1 MKKIAV
7 FSSILGIGILIG
19 AAALV
24 LQNKQTNEESIGKE
38 IPMYAIHADYNID
51 VENPEAVVGSGN
63 YVFVGE
69 LTELTELTGTTYED
83 EVPIETE
90 DSTTEYVGDAYT
102 QYKVSVLSNI
112 KNELV
117 LNNDIPI
124 AKHGGIREDESAYD
138 IFENDQLP
146 EVGKVYVFIAYTQDD
161 GSLLVSGANSN
172 ILFDESAENLTNEE
186 NLESTEEYQKY
197 SDAVDHQI
205 NDPYIDDV
213 KSEYDLSNQ

>member
-24 LQNKQTNEESIGKE
+24 LQNKQTNEEAIG
-38 IPMYAIHADYNID
+38 
-51 VENPEAVVGSGN
+51 
-63 YVFVGE
+63 
-69 LTELTELTGTTYED
+69 
-83 EVPIETE
+83 
-90 DSTTEYVGDAYT
+90 
-102 QYKVSVLSNI
+102 
-112 KNELV
+112 
-117 LNNDIPI
+117 
-124 AKHGGIREDESAYD
+124 
-138 IFENDQLP
+138 
-146 EVGKVYVFIAYTQDD
+146 
-161 GSLLVSGANSN
+161 
-172 ILFDESAENLTNEE
+172 EE

>member
-24 LQNKQTNEESIGKE
+24 LQNKQTNEEAIGKE
-38 IPMYAIHADYNID
+38 IPIYAIHADYNID

-63 YVFVGE
+63 YVFVGDV
-69 LTELTELTGTTYED
+69 TELTGTTYED
-83 EVPIETE
+83 EVPVETE

-117 LNNDIPI
+117 LNNEIPI
-124 AKHGGIREDESAYD
+124 AKHGGIREDGSAYD

-172 ILFDESAENLTNEE
+172 ILFGESAENLTNEK

>member
-24 LQNKQTNEESIGKE
+24 LQNKQTNEEAIGKE
-38 IPMYAIHADYNID
+38 IPIYAIHADYNID

-69 LTELTELTGTTYED
+69 VTELTGTTYED
-83 EVPIETE
+83 DVPVERG
-90 DSTTEYVGDAYT
+90 DGTTEYVG
-102 QYKVSVLSNI
+102 
-112 KNELV
+112 E
-117 LNNDIPI
+117 
-124 AKHGGIREDESAYD
+124 
-138 IFENDQLP
+138 
-146 EVGKVYVFIAYTQDD
+146 AYTQDD

>member
-1 MKKIAV
+1 MHD
-7 FSSILGIGILIG
+7 FGGILGIGILIG
-19 AAALV
+19 AAALMH
-24 LQNKQTNEESIGKE
+24 QNKQTYEEAIGKE
-38 IPMYAIHADYNID
+38 IPIYAIHADYNID

-69 LTELTELTGTTYED
+69 VTELTGTTYED
-83 EVPIETE
+83 DVPVERG
-90 DSTTEYVGDAYT
+90 DGTTEYVGDAYT

-117 LNNDIPI
+117 LNKEIPI
-124 AKHGGIREDESAYD
+124 AKHGGIREDGSAYD

-146 EVGKVYVFIAYTQDD
+146 EVGKVYVFIAYTQED

-172 ILFDESAENLTNEE
+172 ILFDESAENLTNKE

-205 NDPYIDDV
+205 DDSYIDDV